1 MLIKIIVV
9 YFLCKD
15 IIFLIKYMIIL
26 VERKCIDLKC
36 LYGSFYWW
44 CVVLCNCIIYML
56 LLMVLCNYCC
66 LVFWFGDVG
75 FVFLGFLKKKWNI
88 RWLVE
93 NVFLNIFIYSGL
105 IYIGGYEFLLYEFYL
120 WFWGYENILKMI
132 VSFFIEFLILMI
144 EY

>member
-1 MLIKIIVV
+1 MEV
-9 YFLCKD
+9 F
-15 IIFLIKYMIIL
+15 
-26 VERKCIDLKC
+26 ID
-36 LYGSFYWW
+36 G
-44 CVVLCNCIIYML
+44 VLCYVIVLFIML

-120 WFWGYENILKMI
+120 WFWGYENILKII